1 MKSCIGTFV
10 DRFRQCSDLLGQGRL
25 RVLAHENDA
34 VIAGFSQSW
43 IERQTFQQRGSSFVS
58 IRGKITVRHEW
69 TNTTATVAVKTR
81 HIFDHSNYRARMLR
95 GEPESPAGRTRGKL
109 RWMAGQK
116 QFCARLKI
124 GISRWNQIENCR
136 PLSKGVAF
144 LLVRHFPGIT
154 LDWLFLGVTGGLPVN
169 LQREIEAARAEL

>member
-1 MKSCIGTFV
+1 MTP
-10 DRFRQCSDLLGQGRL
+10 LP
-25 RVLAHENDA
+25 
-34 VIAGFSQSW
+34 
-43 IERQTFQQRGSSFVS
+43 
-58 IRGKITVRHEW
+58 
-69 TNTTATVAVKTR
+69 
-81 HIFDHSNYRARMLR
+81 
-95 GEPESPAGRTRGKL
+95 PESNEAVSERLKLLRTKIAREN
-109 RWMAGQK
+109 QK

-169 LQREIEAARAEL
+169 LQREIEVARAEL